1 MSENRSTK
9 EKAAILLIALGR
21 DYSAKVLR
29 QLNEDEIEQ
38 LTLEIANVRLVD
50 AKTQNEILKEFSEA
64 CLAQNYIMEG
74 GIEYAKDIL
83 QQAIGQ
89 QRAIELISRLTASLQ
104 VRPFDF
110 VRRMDASSL
119 LNMIQNEQ
127 PQTIA
132 LILSYLDPQQAADIL
147 SALPDEIQTDV
158 IAKIAHMGK
167 TSPEHIRE
175 IERILEKKLM
185 TMGVSDYTK
194 VGGIDTTVSILNA
207 TDRRTE
213 KNILDSLS
221 QLDQDLVEEIKSKMF
236 LFEDITR
243 LDRISLQ
250 RVLKEVDQ
258 DDLVLALKGVKEEVS
273 SYIFENLSS
282 RVQEMI
288 REELAIRGPVPIRD
302 VEAAQQKI
310 VSIIR
315 RLEDANEIT
324 IARGKEEQ
332 LID

>member
-288 REELAIRGPVPIRD
+288 REELAVRGPVPIRD